1 MADFFYNERFNKM
14 ADYYLNEIR
23 QKNDAVKGG
32 FKQMVKDQATQEIA
46 DNFHLTYQ
54 EAEDALVVIHSKQS
68 KLANL
73 RFPITTAGLR
83 KLAYTRTGAL
93 DCVGERVIQCVDPPF
108 YFVDWVFQKMNL
120 HSPFVEFGVIRENH
134 KWRRCESTGMWFFD
148 KKPPLTCDIE
158 LCTSCQPFFPVYE
171 TIKEVELKFF
181 YWDKKVKSYDCY
193 TRYYAKFYE
202 IAKKKAIVLDFDS
215 PELKYMYSM
224 RVFRLMVAKRYAT
237 GDLHFRYCIAE
248 SYVKDYLDAHHRML
262 DQLADLPINQSTQIV
277 NTCLN
282 DTIVMATEEEVAR
295 WIKDYLNNH
304 RYLPDLEGSLDFSGI
319 AFDALPIRIKL
330 LKDTCSLSAPWLLR
344 NHVEAHGDNPDS
356 LRFCSSVEVH
366 RDIPVGSRVSRIR
379 LLEYFQDTVKK
390 NSLALEE
397 HKGEHIYVFTKV
409 DWYLPIPAFV
419 KIESAA
425 QLEEVWEDG
434 EEEDGC
440 YIRLLHDFSKKSL
453 INGEEVIHH
462 KKGDEIYVNLE
473 QMDNHDDYPWEIF
486 NSDREIDVYL
496 FRVEVGEMLRAS
508 RNQKSDTVPEGMIRV
523 EIWKEFGAWHGQY
536 MDLPIAKEIFET
548 PWEELVHT
556 SPCDY
561 KW

>member
-1 MADFFYNERFNKM
+1 
-14 ADYYLNEIR
+14 
-23 QKNDAVKGG
+23 
-32 FKQMVKDQATQEIA
+32 
-46 DNFHLTYQ
+46 
-54 EAEDALVVIHSKQS
+54 
-68 KLANL
+68 
-73 RFPITTAGLR
+73 
-83 KLAYTRTGAL
+83 
-93 DCVGERVIQCVDPPF
+93 
-108 YFVDWVFQKMNL
+108 
-120 HSPFVEFGVIRENH
+120 
-134 KWRRCESTGMWFFD
+134 
-148 KKPPLTCDIE
+148 
-158 LCTSCQPFFPVYE
+158 
-171 TIKEVELKFF
+171 
-181 YWDKKVKSYDCY
+181 
-193 TRYYAKFYE
+193 
-202 IAKKKAIVLDFDS
+202 
-215 PELKYMYSM
+215 
-224 RVFRLMVAKRYAT
+224 
-237 GDLHFRYCIAE
+237 
-248 SYVKDYLDAHHRML
+248 
-262 DQLADLPINQSTQIV
+262 
-277 NTCLN
+277 
-282 DTIVMATEEEVAR
+282 
-295 WIKDYLNNH
+295 
-304 RYLPDLEGSLDFSGI
+304 
-319 AFDALPIRIKL
+319 
-330 LKDTCSLSAPWLLR
+330 
-344 NHVEAHGDNPDS
+344 
-356 LRFCSSVEVH
+356 
-366 RDIPVGSRVSRIR
+366 
-379 LLEYFQDTVKK
+379 LEYFQDTVKK

-496 FRVEVGEMLRAS
+496 FRVEVGEMLRTS